1 MIRDKFFV
9 DEKMHGIRLD
19 IAITQYLERK
29 YSRNQIKN
37 FILDGCVQ
45 VNDEN
50 CKPKDKLVTGDEIE
64 FDFNDHHDSSWM
76 PEKINFNVKDETSE
90 YIIVEK
96 SPNLIMHPGAGNE
109 QGTLANG
116 LLFRFPELAKLPRSG
131 IVHRLDK
138 DTSGLVLVAKTND
151 FRNHIVSEF
160 QNRNVKKFYHAL
172 IKGNIVGQ
180 TIINEP
186 ILRDRRNRL
195 RMTVDRSGREAIS
208 IVKNIE
214 TFHSYS
220 LVEVEILTG
229 RTHQI
234 RVHMDFHKTP
244 IVGDKVY
251 GSRHKLA
258 KNLTKEKIDFIQQFP
273 RQALHASKLSFALKN
288 NSEYVSYQSDLPK
301 DIKDLINVL
310 KKA

>member
-214 TFHSYS
+214 TFDSYS

-251 GSRHKLA
+251 GSRSKLA

>member
-251 GSRHKLA
+251 GSRSKLA

>member
-1 MIRDKFFV
+1 MIKDKFFV

-19 IAITQYLERK
+19 VAITQYLERK

-64 FDFNDHHDSSWM
+64 FDFDDHHDSSWM
-76 PEKINFNVKDETSE
+76 PEKINFSVKDETNE

-138 DTSGLVLVAKTND
+138 DTSGLVLVAKTNE

-160 QNRNVKKFYHAL
+160 QNRNVKKFYYAL
-172 IKGNIVGQ
+172 IKGNIIGQ

-214 TFHSYS
+214 TFDSYS

-273 RQALHASKLSFALKN
+273 RQALHASKLSFAPKN

>member
-138 DTSGLVLVAKTND
+138 DTSGLVLVAKTNE

-160 QNRNVKKFYHAL
+160 QNRNVKKFYYAL

-251 GSRHKLA
+251 GSRSKLA

>member
-50 CKPKDKLVTGDEIE
+50 CKPKDKLVIGDEIE
-64 FDFNDHHDSSWM
+64 FDFDDHHDSSWM
-76 PEKINFNVKDETSE
+76 PEKINFSVKDETNE

-138 DTSGLVLVAKTND
+138 DTSGLVLVAKTNE

-160 QNRNVKKFYHAL
+160 QNRNVKKFYYAL

-251 GSRHKLA
+251 GSRSKLA

>member
-76 PEKINFNVKDETSE
+76 PEKINFSVKDETSE

-251 GSRHKLA
+251 GSRSKLA

>member
-9 DEKMHGIRLD
+9 DETMHGTRLD
-19 IAITQYLERK
+19 IAITKYLKKK

-45 VNDEN
+45 INDEN
-50 CKPKDKLVTGDEIE
+50 CKPKDKLVSGDEIE
-64 FDFNDHHDSSWM
+64 FNFNDHHDSSWM
-76 PEKINFNVKDETSE
+76 PEKIDFKVIDETND

-138 DTSGLVLVAKTND
+138 DTSGLVVVAKTNE

-160 QNRNVKKFYHAL
+160 QNRSVKKYYYAL
-172 IKGNIVGQ
+172 IKGNILGQ
-180 TIINEP
+180 IIINEP
-186 ILRDRRNRL
+186 ILRDKSNRIK
-195 RMTVDRSGREAIS
+195 MTVDQAGREATS
-208 IVKNIE
+208 IVRNIE
-214 TFHSYS
+214 TFDFYS

-234 RVHMDFHKTP
+234 RVHMNFNKTP
-244 IVGDKVY
+244 IIGDKIY
-251 GSRHKLA
+251 GHRNQLA
-258 KNLTKEKIDFIQQFP
+258 KNLSKGKIDAIQQFP
-273 RQALHASKLSFALKN
+273 RQALHACKLSFRLKN
-288 NSEYVSYQSDLPK
+288 NSEYVSYQSELPK
-301 DIKDLINVL
+301 DIQELVNVL
-310 KKA
+310 KNA

>member
-76 PEKINFNVKDETSE
+76 PEKINFSVKDETSE

>member
-76 PEKINFNVKDETSE
+76 PEKINFSVKDETSE

-138 DTSGLVLVAKTND
+138 DTSGLVLVAKTNE

-160 QNRNVKKFYHAL
+160 QNRNVKKFYYAL
-172 IKGNIVGQ
+172 IKGNIIGQ

-214 TFHSYS
+214 TFDSYS

-288 NSEYVSYQSDLPK
+288 NSEYVSYQCDLPK

>member
-76 PEKINFNVKDETSE
+76 PEKINFSVKDETNE

-251 GSRHKLA
+251 GSRSKLA

>member
-1 MIRDKFFV
+1 MIKDKFFV

-19 IAITQYLERK
+19 VAITQYLERK

-76 PEKINFNVKDETSE
+76 PEKINFSVKDETNE

-138 DTSGLVLVAKTND
+138 DTSGLVLVAKTNE

-160 QNRNVKKFYHAL
+160 QNRNVKKFYYAL

-251 GSRHKLA
+251 GSRSKLA

>member
-1 MIRDKFFV
+1 MIKDKFFV

-19 IAITQYLERK
+19 VAITQYLERK

-50 CKPKDKLVTGDEIE
+50 CKPKDKLVIGDEIE
-64 FDFNDHHDSSWM
+64 FDFDDHHDSSWM
-76 PEKINFNVKDETSE
+76 PEKINFSVKDETNE

-138 DTSGLVLVAKTND
+138 DTSGLVLVAKTNE

-160 QNRNVKKFYHAL
+160 QNRNVKKFYYAL

-214 TFHSYS
+214 TFDSYS

>member
-64 FDFNDHHDSSWM
+64 FDFNDHHNSSWM
-76 PEKINFNVKDETSE
+76 PEKINFSVKDETSE

-172 IKGNIVGQ
+172 IKGNIAGQ
-180 TIINEP
+180 TIISEP

-251 GSRHKLA
+251 GSRSKLA

>member
-64 FDFNDHHDSSWM
+64 FDFDDHHDSSWM
-76 PEKINFNVKDETSE
+76 PEKINFSVKDETSE

-251 GSRHKLA
+251 GSRSKLA

>member
-76 PEKINFNVKDETSE
+76 PEKINFSVKDETSE

-214 TFHSYS
+214 TFDSYS

-251 GSRHKLA
+251 GSRSKLA

>member
-64 FDFNDHHDSSWM
+64 FDFNDHHNSSWM
-76 PEKINFNVKDETSE
+76 PEKINFSVKDETSE

-251 GSRHKLA
+251 GSRSKLA

>member
-9 DEKMHGIRLD
+9 DETMHGTRLD
-19 IAITQYLERK
+19 IAITKYLGRK

-37 FILDGCVQ
+37 FILGGCVQ
-45 VNDEN
+45 INDEN
-50 CKPKDKLVTGDEIE
+50 CKPKDKLVSGDEIE
-64 FDFNDHHDSSWM
+64 FNFNDHHDSSWM
-76 PEKINFNVKDETSE
+76 PEKIDFNVIDETND

-138 DTSGLVLVAKTND
+138 DTSGLVVVAKTNE

-160 QNRNVKKFYHAL
+160 QNRNVKKYYYAL
-172 IKGNIVGQ
+172 VKGNILGQ
-180 TIINEP
+180 IIINEP
-186 ILRDRRNRL
+186 ILRDRSNRI
-195 RMTVDRSGREAIS
+195 RMTVDQAGREATS

-214 TFHSYS
+214 TFDFYS

-234 RVHMDFHKTP
+234 RVHMDFNKTP
-244 IVGDKVY
+244 IIGDKIY
-251 GSRHKLA
+251 GHRNQLA
-258 KNLTKEKIDFIQQFP
+258 KNLSKGKIDAIQQFP
-273 RQALHASKLSFALKN
+273 RQALHAYKLSFTPKN
-288 NSEYVSYQSDLPK
+288 NSEYVSYQSELPK
-301 DIKDLINVL
+301 DIKELVNVL
-310 KKA
+310 KNT